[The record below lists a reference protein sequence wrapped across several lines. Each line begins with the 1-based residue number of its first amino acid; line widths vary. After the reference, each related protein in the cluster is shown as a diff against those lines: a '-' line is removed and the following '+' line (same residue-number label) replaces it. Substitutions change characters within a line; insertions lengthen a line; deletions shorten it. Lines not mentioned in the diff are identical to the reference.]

1 MFDWE
6 DLRHFSVFA
15 QRGSLSAAARTLS
28 VDHVTVARR
37 IAALEAQLGL
47 ELVERRPR
55 AYILTGDGEHVAR
68 LADRMLTE
76 SLAIERVSRAGGT
89 TLAGEI
95 VVRAPSA
102 LAAVLIAP
110 RLARFRETYP
120 DLLLHLDA
128 IGGEAATATAE
139 SDLSIQWVRPA
150 GGAKGGRRLGAMRFG
165 LFAAPGYL
173 NVREDADLKFI
184 DDDADQDVSPETDWL
199 KAQAGRRAVVFR
211 SNDLLVRRAAALAG
225 VGVAALPEALSAG
238 LARAPDDG
246 LLLEREIWLVV
257 AEGVENA
264 AAIRTVGD
272 FLEGCFTPSALAMAA
287 LG

>member
-15 QRGSLSAAARTLS
+15 QRGSLSAAARALS

-55 AYILTGDGEHVAR
+55 AYVLTGDGEHVAR

-76 SLAIERVSRAGGT
+76 SLAIERVSRAGGAALT
-89 TLAGEI
+89 GEI
-95 VVRAPSA
+95 VIRAPSA
-102 LAAVLIAP
+102 LAMTLIAP
-110 RLARFRETYP
+110 GLARFREAHP
-120 DLLLHLDA
+120 DLILRLD
-128 IGGEAATATAE
+128 ILGGGTAATAVEA
-139 SDLSIQWVRPA
+139 DLTVQWGRPT
-150 GGAKGGRRLGAMRFG
+150 GGAKAGRRLGVLRFG
-165 LFAAPGYL
+165 LFATAAYL

-184 DDDADQDVSPETDWL
+184 DDEAAQDASPEADWL

-246 LLLEREIWLVV
+246 LLLEREAWLMA
-257 AEGVENA
+257 AEDVQDA
-264 AAIRTVGD
+264 AVIRIVSD
-272 FLEGCFTPSALAMAA
+272 FLEDCFKPSTLAMAA
-287 LG
+287 LR